1 MKLLASLHFVDY
13 LKQLCRK
20 STATGIQVVFVAAFF
35 AGCTASKLNSGRA
48 MLPGQNERAM
58 LASCCS
64 KIPSRIRMVLIDT
77 VEGTDAQTSHEG
89 MAWIKGGEY
98 LMGSSDNDGSADE
111 YPVHK
116 VKLTGFWMD
125 QNEVTNSEF
134 DRFVSATGYITTAE
148 KAINWEEMKKQL
160 PPGTPRPP
168 ASLLAASSLVFQC
181 SQRVV
186 SLGDPSQWWTW
197 KRGAD
202 WRRPQGPGS
211 SIDGKENYPVV
222 HVSWDDA
229 NAYATWAGKR
239 LPTEAE
245 WEYAA
250 RGGKISQSFPWGNED
265 VESGKPKGNTWQ
277 GDFPNDNTGWDGFKG
292 LAPVKSFMANE
303 YGLYDMA
310 GNVWEWCSDWYDSDY
325 YAQQKDSVTINPKGP
340 LQSNDPTEPTVPK
353 RILRGGSFMCNASY
367 CKGYR
372 VSSRM
377 KSSPD
382 TGLEHTGFRC
392 VSEK

>member
-1 MKLLASLHFVDY
+1 MQNCQSRFVASLHKFSKIAARRGFVIGWGMAMGAACFGQG
-13 LKQLCRK
+13 K
-20 STATGIQVVFVAAFF
+20 TG
-35 AGCTASKLNSGRA
+35 ASHNVPVKTNDG
-48 MLPGQNERAM
+48 
-58 LASCCS
+58 SCCS
-64 KIPSRIRMVLIDT
+64 KLPSRLQILRTSNIKSIG
-77 VEGTDAQTSHEG
+77 ENTSHEQ
-89 MAWIKGGEY
+89 MVSIEGGTF
-98 LMGSSDNDGSADE
+98 LMGSSDFDGSADE
-111 YPVHK
+111 YPRHK
-116 VKLTGFWMD
+116 VELTCFWMD
-125 QNEVTNSEF
+125 ETEVTNAEF
-134 DRFVSATGYITTAE
+134 RKFVQATGYVTTAE
-148 KAINWEEMKKQL
+148 KAIDWQEMKKQL

-168 ASLLAASSLVFQC
+168 DSLLAASSLVFEC
-181 SQRVV
+181 SQHVV
-186 SLGDPSQWWTW
+186 SLGDPFQWWTW

-202 WRRPQGPGS
+202 WRHPQGPGS
-211 SIDGKENYPVV
+211 SIEGKDNYPVV

-229 NAYATWAGKR
+229 NAYASWAGKR

-250 RGGKISQSFPWGNED
+250 RGGKISKSFPWGNES

-292 LAPVKSFMANE
+292 LAPVKSFMAND

-325 YAQQKDSVTINPKGP
+325 YAQQKDSITINPKGP
-340 LQSNDPTEPTVPK
+340 LRSNDLTEPTVPK
-353 RILRGGSFMCNASY
+353 RILRGGSFMCNA
-367 CKGYR
+367 YR

-392 VSEK
+392 VSDK

>member
-1 MKLLASLHFVDY
+1 MQNFRSRFVDFLHKM
-13 LKQLCRK
+13 LKISALK
-20 STATGIQVVFVAAFF
+20 GFVISWGMVTGTICFGQGK
-35 AGCTASKLNSGRA
+35 AGVSHTVPVKTNVG
-48 MLPGQNERAM
+48 
-58 LASCCS
+58 SCCS
-64 KIPSRIRMVLIDT
+64 KLPSRLPILRTSNIKSIGET
-77 VEGTDAQTSHEG
+77 TSHEQ
-89 MAWIKGGEY
+89 MVSIEGGTF
-98 LMGSSDNDGSADE
+98 LMGSSDVDGGADE
-111 YPVHK
+111 YPRHK
-116 VKLTGFWMD
+116 VQLTGFWMD
-125 QNEVTNSEF
+125 ETEVTNAEF
-134 DRFVSATGYITTAE
+134 RKFVEATGYVTTAE
-148 KAINWEEMKKQL
+148 KAIDWQEMKKQL

-168 ASLLAASSLVFQC
+168 DSLLAASSLVFQC
-181 SQRVV
+181 SQHVV
-186 SLGDPSQWWTW
+186 SLGDLSQWWTW

-202 WRRPQGPGS
+202 WRHPQGPGT
-211 SIDGKENYPVV
+211 SIEGKDNYPVV

-229 NAYATWAGKR
+229 NAYASWAGKR

-250 RGGKISQSFPWGNED
+250 RGGKISQSFPWGNEG

-277 GDFPNDNTGWDGFKG
+277 GEFPNDNTGWDGFKG

-340 LQSNDPTEPTVPK
+340 LRSNDPTEPTVPK

-392 VSEK
+392 VSDK

>member
-1 MKLLASLHFVDY
+1 MYNWQSHFVRSLNKI
-13 LKQLCRK
+13 LKVSVLRTFKIGCGILI
-20 STATGIQVVFVAAFF
+20 STICFGQGKARVSHTIPVKTN
-35 AGCTASKLNSGRA
+35 AG
-48 MLPGQNERAM
+48 
-58 LASCCS
+58 SCCS
-64 KIPSRIRMVLIDT
+64 KLPSRLSILRTSNI
-77 VEGTDAQTSHEG
+77 ESIGENTSHEQ
-89 MAWIKGGEY
+89 MIRIEGGTFV
-98 LMGSSDNDGSADE
+98 MGSSDIDGGVDE
-111 YPVHK
+111 YPRHK
-116 VKLTGFWMD
+116 VQLTGFWMD
-125 QNEVTNSEF
+125 QTEVTNAEF
-134 DRFVSATGYITTAE
+134 QKFVEATGYVTTAE
-148 KAINWEEMKKQL
+148 KAIDWQEMKKQV

-168 ASLLAASSLVFQC
+168 DSLLAASSLVFQC
-181 SQRVV
+181 SQHVV
-186 SLGDPSQWWTW
+186 SLSDPSQWWTW

-202 WRRPQGPGS
+202 WRHPQGPGS
-211 SIDGKENYPVV
+211 SIEGKDNYPVV

-229 NAYATWAGKR
+229 NAYASWAGKR

-250 RGGKISQSFPWGNED
+250 RGGKIAQSFPWGNEG
-265 VESGKPKGNTWQ
+265 VENGKPKANTWQ

-292 LAPVKSFMANE
+292 LAPVKSFMANG

-325 YAQQKDSVTINPKGP
+325 YAQLKDSIINPKGP

-392 VSEK
+392 VSDK